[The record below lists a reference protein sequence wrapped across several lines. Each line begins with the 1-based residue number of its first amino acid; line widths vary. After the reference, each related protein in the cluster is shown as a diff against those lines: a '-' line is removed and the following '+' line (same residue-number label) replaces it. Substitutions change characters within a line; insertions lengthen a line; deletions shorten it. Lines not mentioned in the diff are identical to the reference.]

1 MRNKKVK
8 VNYWLYFRW
17 PAYIIGGLLILFL
30 VTSPLRAKMST
41 DYVKKGDD
49 LLEGKK
55 YLSAELQYRKA
66 IILKENTKAQ
76 ERMDLS
82 KKAQT
87 NVLELELFYAEK
99 DNLDQLN
106 LFSKVKEVPE
116 NAKDA
121 VTLSKTL
128 IESGE
133 YQLAIVAADTAL
145 QMDPGYDIA
154 KEYLSIANKET
165 ANLAELS
172 PDAQQY
178 YSLKAGLQSA
188 P

>member
-1 MRNKKVK
+1 
-8 VNYWLYFRW
+8 
-17 PAYIIGGLLILFL
+17 
-30 VTSPLRAKMST
+30 MST
-41 DYVKKGDD
+41 DYVKKGDG
-49 LLEGKK
+49 LLEQKK

-66 IILKENTKAQ
+66 IILKKNVKAQ

-116 NAKDA
+116 NAKNA
-121 VTLSKTL
+121 VVLSKTL

-165 ANLAELS
+165 SNLTELS
-172 PDAQQY
+172 PDAQRFY
-178 YSLKAGLQSA
+178 DLKE
-188 P
+188 